1 MPRSLWRTLL
11 ALACMVAALA
21 FAACGGDDEDEGTG
35 SGGTSA
41 QSEEGGDANVT
52 EQLFAGSAAD
62 NRESADEGKKGG
74 KLTVLSAGDV
84 DYMDPGKTYYTYA
97 IGIINAVH
105 RGLYA
110 YLPGDTTQPVP
121 DLAADMPEISE
132 DGKTVTVKLKEGVTF
147 TPPVSREVTSAD
159 VKYAI
164 ERAFT
169 ANVANGYAGVYL
181 GDLKGAP
188 KEQGEYKEIPGIET
202 PDDQTIVFNLTKGTG
217 AALAGALAMPIS
229 VPVPKEYAEKYD
241 KESPSTY
248 GEGHAVYT
256 GPYMVES
263 DAEGKA
269 TGYVP
274 GKSIKLIRN
283 PDYAPVDDFRPAF
296 LDEIEIQ
303 AGNDDTNVATRRILS
318 GESMAS
324 GEIEPPASQLK
335 RLLETNKTELS
346 VVPGGGWRMISMDTL
361 EAAVRQHRRPQGR
374 HRRLRPRRGAPA
386 ARRRGARPDRPAPDP
401 AGHGRVRGVQRR
413 RRLGRRDGL
422 AGQPKG
428 DRDKAAEYFK
438 AAGNASGKYEGDE
451 TVLIVGDNAE
461 PDKSI
466 SQITEQQLNEMGFK
480 TKLRLVTRDTMFTKF
495 CNVPDSEVTVC
506 PSVGWAQDFADP
518 QTMLDPT
525 FNGENIIPT
534 GNSNW
539 PELDVPEVNKAID
552 DAKLVTEPAERAQAW
567 ADVNKLHHGAGSVD
581 PVHVG
586 LPGRGRLAERARRPE
601 RLQHDL
607 GLELHLHQV
616 SPDP

>member
-346 VVPGGGWRMISMDTL
+346 VVPGGGWRMISMDNSKPPFDNIDVRK
-361 EAAVRQHRRPQGR
+361 AVIAGFDR
-374 HRRLRPRRGAPA
+374 AA
-386 ARRRGARPDRPAPDP
+386 ARQQRGGEALGPIAQHLIPPGM
-401 AGHGRVRGVQRR
+401 AGFEESNGFEGWV
-413 RRLGRRDGL
+413 DEMDWL
-422 AGQPKG
+422 A
-428 DRDKAAEYFK
+428 
-438 AAGNASGKYEGDE
+438 SEG
-451 TVLIVGDNAE
+451 
-461 PDKSI
+461 
-466 SQITEQQLNEMGFK
+466 
-480 TKLRLVTRDTMFTKF
+480 
-495 CNVPDSEVTVC
+495 
-506 PSVGWAQDFADP
+506 
-518 QTMLDPT
+518 
-525 FNGENIIPT
+525 
-534 GNSNW
+534 
-539 PELDVPEVNKAID
+539 
-552 DAKLVTEPAERAQAW
+552 
-567 ADVNKLHHGAGSVD
+567 
-581 PVHVG
+581 
-586 LPGRGRLAERARRPE
+586 
-601 RLQHDL
+601 
-607 GLELHLHQV
+607 
-616 SPDP
+616 